1 MLEMRQNQE
10 LSKSITFKRR
20 EQWQLEQTKHV
31 SQLRMTFV
39 PLPVTSLLF
48 QVGYWWKKHA
58 LVHAI
63 VNFEVLSVGCLCK
76 LEHICMFKDGI
87 SENLMKY
94 VGRFYDDSCCLHVIL
109 FQSKPREVSQYIAL
123 KTVISSFI
131 TINIYRTYG
140 VKSIFLNLF
149 SIFRFMKVMKRY

>member
-1 MLEMRQNQE
+1 
-10 LSKSITFKRR
+10 
-20 EQWQLEQTKHV
+20 
-31 SQLRMTFV
+31 
-39 PLPVTSLLF
+39 
-48 QVGYWWKKHA
+48 
-58 LVHAI
+58 
-63 VNFEVLSVGCLCK
+63 
-76 LEHICMFKDGI
+76 MFKDGI

-109 FQSKPREVSQYIAL
+109 FQSKPREISQYIAL

-149 SIFRFMKVMKRY
+149 SIFRFMTVMKRY

>member
-1 MLEMRQNQE
+1 MTVGTNKACI
-10 LSKSITFKRR
+10 SVKDDICSITSHLIVISGGILVGKACSSSCY
-20 EQWQLEQTKHV
+20 
-31 SQLRMTFV
+31 SQFCGFG
-39 PLPVTSLLF
+39 LL
-48 QVGYWWKKHA
+48 YS
-58 LVHAI
+58 
-63 VNFEVLSVGCLCK
+63 ETSVGCLCK
-76 LEHICMFKDGI
+76 LEHICMFKDDI

-94 VGRFYDDSCCLHVIL
+94 VGRFYDDSCCLQVIL

-131 TINIYRTYG
+131 TINIYRTSDG

>member
-1 MLEMRQNQE
+1 
-10 LSKSITFKRR
+10 
-20 EQWQLEQTKHV
+20 
-31 SQLRMTFV
+31 
-39 PLPVTSLLF
+39 
-48 QVGYWWKKHA
+48 
-58 LVHAI
+58 
-63 VNFEVLSVGCLCK
+63 
-76 LEHICMFKDGI
+76 MFKDDI

-94 VGRFYDDSCCLHVIL
+94 VGRFYDDSCCLQVIL

-131 TINIYRTYG
+131 TINIYRTSDG